1 MLCQGKHRCGH
12 QRDLLEEGACQFRM
26 SWCSWLGG
34 IGGLPLLSPNV
45 SQRPAGGKCPWQS
58 SLSSSA
64 PFTALTSP
72 SVAGSPREAAVS
84 ARKAVPSLSSASLSG
99 PWGGSLGALSS
110 GKHVTIV
117 QGWGPGLEHRM
128 LERRR
133 RTGFQSRTG
142 LAFPSKPSR
151 SCPSW
156 AQKTQMLPPGRL
168 LPSHLSGLSL
178 FKVREGFQVT
188 QAWYPL
194 LFYLS
199 PYYKL

>member
-12 QRDLLEEGACQFRM
+12 QRDLLEEGACQFRT

-178 FKVREGFQVT
+178 FKVREGF
-188 QAWYPL
+188 
-194 LFYLS
+194 
-199 PYYKL
+199 